1 MRRIGQ
7 DKGQR
12 LIGLADALSAS
23 GITKLLLHAWERR
36 YGIEP
41 AERSASGRRFYTP
54 DQVER
59 LRLLKSCSD
68 GGYRIGNLAE
78 LPTEALLRIEG
89 ELQAR
94 SALAEIL
101 EAVKAMDSDRLQTLL
116 QARAD
121 RDTPEQFILATALPL
136 MREVGSLW
144 AAGDASI
151 AAEHMTTAHIKR
163 ILGGLFDHCPPPSPD
178 APRLIATTP
187 EREEHDIGA
196 LVTTLLARLRG
207 WNAVFLGA
215 NLPAAEIAEA
225 AQRFGVHCVCLSALT
240 GRKAGLERNLQ
251 TLRSLLSSEI
261 QIWIGG
267 AAYRAVGSRPGVQYF
282 PDLQPFLAALDA
294 LHTGE
299 HAPA

>member
-163 ILGGLFDHCPPPSPD
+163 ILGGLCDHCPPPSPD

-225 AQRFGVHCVCLSALT
+225 AQRFGVHCVCLSALI

-251 TLRSLLSSEI
+251 TLRSQLSSEI

-299 HAPA
+299 HASA